1 MQEADKYIK
10 SRQRKRQWYRV
21 VTCLAAVV
29 VFCTVY
35 ALILPAITMEQEG
48 QCEIPEHTHDI
59 SCYMQ
64 VTSIPRR
71 VLTCSKEMLNIHE
84 HTDACYNEKGEPV
97 CGYADFVVHVHD
109 ASCYDENGNLW
120 CPLPQIRTHTHNER
134 CFPADT
140 AGTAA
145 EHVHT
150 EECFILTRG
159 ALICTET
166 GGGGHT
172 HGDSCYTETA
182 SLVCAIPES
191 DAHQHGEGCYAT
203 VRELTCTLPE
213 TQGHEH
219 TDSCYAWEKT
229 LTCGQAAE
237 PADGETPAEPKPIC
251 GGKEIILHKHTE
263 ECFDHGTLICGK
275 TQVLEHVHNA
285 DCFTTIEEPVD
296 TETLTCELPE
306 SEGHQHSALCYGTW
320 ILLCT
325 QEEHTHSPICY
336 ADPTADLETAEVW
349 EKTIANARL
358 TGEWRQDVL
367 AIAQTQLGYTESR
380 KNFIIDEEDGTKQKG
395 YTRYGAW
402 YGSPYSDWCAI
413 YVSFCLHYAG
423 VPEEKFPMS
432 SGCESWIETLS
443 QEPYNLYHPARF
455 VNADGSEESYVPTVG
470 DLIFFSYDQNGISD
484 HVGIVA
490 ELIPATESMPAQI
503 KTIEGNTSNR
513 VRYETYELESPVI
526 LGYGLLPEQSFFC
539 GMQGHAHG
547 PECEDSEGQII
558 CGLAEHIHTEACE
571 VPQEEPTTLQFIGPD
586 YTVEVRYGAAALPE
600 GVALLV
606 AEIPADSEEYQH
618 YYEQSVAAME
628 VAESEETV
636 IFARFF
642 DIQFQLDGQKI
653 EPAAPVSVT
662 ITYAEQVETGESV
675 NCQAIHFTEEGPELL
690 AVETANPDEYTTSF
704 THTQNGFSVVGDMVT
719 ASNTYNAADNGPN
732 ALPVDYFVCIDGAWT
747 CVGSTRTGW
756 YGNYTAAGWDDYNR
770 DYITVEQAVSILG
783 PYGFTGN
790 EDDPSRITAYQ
801 QKSGNTNIYCDTDTV
816 EVDGKK
822 ILPLSRNNDHAG
834 YNLYYLPENTAQIK
848 GASSPES
855 LNKAANGF
863 YTVKVYDA
871 QGKLL
876 TSEIIKTGGSFTYD
890 AAETGVTDWLV
901 AYGNGSTGTIS
912 GNNINLSDI
921 TSPVTVSPKA
931 GEAGSH
937 SVTFKVLVDGQWKT
951 VGSLPYYYSGSV
963 NGSQRAYIT
972 SDMAAQFFGAYG
984 YEATEEP
991 GKQFGYSYNDIYTIF
1006 YANGSTKTNFC
1017 MDVNQ
1022 GELQEAQ
1029 VVQLYT
1035 SNNSDA
1041 QVFRVWDAGDGY
1053 SFITPIGNSAL
1064 HVNVYGYTTGDPSS
1078 TQLKLSSAVNE
1089 NSQWKVDTGSDGRT
1103 TFWSAIAPTDQVIDL
1118 KNATMSD
1125 RATLQVWHSTGG
1137 ARYWYMVQQY
1147 RVSNDTVSAGNDDG
1161 TWKIGLTPESN
1172 GDIVCYYL
1180 PGMQETVTNVAES
1193 ALTSTSFW
1201 DVTVRDDERLVYSEG
1216 ELSMMVQTVA
1226 NGGQATVT
1234 VRNADGVLWSC
1245 RGVNGQPVEVE
1256 STQAEGCTTFVIK
1269 NITQPVE
1276 VVATRANPS
1285 FTVQY
1290 YANIVRYA
1298 TSGSNALMVIDTSD
1312 NVLPTNG
1319 GSMATRSLYLK
1330 GIGQKTNQNAG
1341 NATELYRVATTTEL
1355 TKMYTEQAFQ
1365 YESSPGL
1372 AYFNKLKDNES
1383 YELKEIWVL
1392 RPGKDAAS
1400 TNRDDWEIYP
1410 YKEDTAFTN
1419 EAGQAVGN
1427 TILISEGTVLRLVSD
1442 TSTGSYHNGTTFYDY
1457 NISSG
1462 QNADGRW
1469 RTGITGINIESN
1481 YGTSIN
1487 GQRTWRSGADIFAFG
1502 NANCGTGMSGYLFD
1516 GSTLNKY
1523 SSKNSGYGGATFG
1536 LVSGLNSDGTI
1547 RYNGYIVAPK
1557 LFNDGDATGKQTY
1570 TGSSLTFERVGDTY
1584 TLSAATLNNSNGQS
1598 NTLSGLQYFFNPSP
1612 TSGTTHTHIFTNN
1625 FWPMDQAAG
1634 RTDALWGKYGN
1645 PGTFKGFTETN
1656 NYNWADLAANFPVS
1670 DDGRAHNW
1678 FFGMNFAIS
1687 FNLTADYEGPL
1698 EYYFFGDDDLWV
1710 FLDGQLVCDI
1720 GGVHSSIGEFVN
1732 LRDYLPVG
1740 SSGQH
1745 TLSFFYTERGA
1756 SGSTCWMSFTLPSVS
1771 SATTAQDTGSLR
1783 IEKSVADTS
1792 GADFSGEEY
1801 KGEEYKFK
1809 VELLTGENGS
1819 ALNQTF
1825 SYSRNDDTYGSIKS
1839 GGTIVLHQNDFVTIS
1854 GIPTGTFYRVTE
1866 LTTEGYKVTVNGNE
1880 GYIVSGN
1887 IETGE
1892 IKPAAFVNTP
1902 YYELPSTGGG
1912 GTEWYTAGGLCLMA
1926 AAVLLYGRIRPRRK
1940 GGPGQPLTG
1949 VLKRIFR

>member
-10 SRQRKRQWYRV
+10 THQRKRKWHRV

-59 SCYMQ
+59 SCYVQ
-64 VTSIPRR
+64 VISIPQS
-71 VLTCSKEMLNIHE
+71 VLTCSKETLNIHE
-84 HTDACYNEKGEPV
+84 HTDECYDENGEPV

-109 ASCYDENGNLW
+109 ASCYDENGALW
-120 CPLPQIRTHTHNER
+120 CPLPQIRTHTHDER
-134 CFPADT
+134 CFPAET
-140 AGTAA
+140 GTAA

-150 EECFILTRG
+150 EDCFTLTRG

-166 GGGGHT
+166 AGGGHT
-172 HGDSCYTETA
+172 HGESCYTETT
-182 SLVCAIPES
+182 SLVCTIPES
-191 DAHQHGEGCYAT
+191 DAHQHGEGCYETA
-203 VRELTCTLPE
+203 RELTCTLPE

-219 TDSCYAWEKT
+219 ADSCYAWDKT

-237 PADGETPAEPKPIC
+237 PADGETPAAPEPIC
-251 GGKEIILHKHTE
+251 GKKEIILHKHTE
-263 ECFDHGTLICGK
+263 ECFDHNTLICGK
-275 TQVLEHVHNA
+275 TQVLEHAHNA
-285 DCFTTIEEPVD
+285 DCFTTIEKPVD

-306 SEGHQHSALCYGTW
+306 SEEHQHSALCYGTW
-320 ILLCT
+320 VLTCT

-336 ADPTADLETAEVW
+336 TDPTADLETAEVW
-349 EKTIANARL
+349 EKTIANAKL

-367 AIAQTQLGYTESR
+367 AIAETQLGYTEST
-380 KNFIIDEEDGTKQKG
+380 KNFIIDEEDGTTQKG

-402 YGSPYSDWCAI
+402 YGSPYSDWCAM
-413 YVSFCLHYAG
+413 YVSFCLRYAG
-423 VPEEKFPMS
+423 VPEEKYPIS
-432 SGCESWIETLS
+432 AGCVSWIETLS
-443 QEPYNLYHPARF
+443 QEPYNLYRPARF
-455 VNADGSEESYVPTVG
+455 VNADGGEETYVPTVG

-490 ELIPATESMPAQI
+490 ELIPATESTPAQI

-526 LGYGLLPEQSFFC
+526 LGYGLLPEQNFFC

-547 PECEDSEGQII
+547 PECEDSEGQLI

-571 VPQEEPTTLQFIGPD
+571 IPQEEPVTLQFTGPD

-600 GVALLV
+600 GVELLV
-606 AEIPADSEEYQH
+606 EEIPADSEEYQH
-618 YYEQSVAAME
+618 YYAQSVAAMG
-628 VAESEETV
+628 VAESEEMV

-662 ITYAEQVETGESV
+662 ITYAEQVETGEDV

-690 AVETANPDEYTTSF
+690 TVETANPDEDTTSF

-719 ASNTYNAADNGPN
+719 ASNTYNAADNGPD

-747 CVGSTRTGW
+747 CVGSTKTGW
-756 YGNYTAAGWDDYNR
+756 YNNWDGTEGWTNYNR

-790 EDDPSRITAYQ
+790 EENPSLITAYQ
-801 QKSGNTNIYCDTDTV
+801 QKSGNTNIYCDTNTV
-816 EVDGKK
+816 TVPEGAENETK

-834 YNLYYLPENTAQIK
+834 YNLYYLPGNAAQI
-848 GASSPES
+848 GGVASPEN
-855 LNKAANGF
+855 LNKTANGF

-876 TSEIIKTGGSFTYD
+876 TSEIIKTGGSFRWSVTGSD
-890 AAETGVTDWLV
+890 ASTWLA
-901 AYGNGSTGTIS
+901 AYGDGHTKAISVTGDS
-912 GNNINLSDI
+912 LALENI
-921 TSPVTVSPKA
+921 TSTVTLSPA
-931 GEAGSH
+931 RGDVNSH

-972 SDMAAQFFGAYG
+972 SDMAAQFFSAYG
-984 YEATEEP
+984 YEATTAP
-991 GKQFGYSYNDIYTIF
+991 GYQFGYSYNDIYKIY
-1006 YANGSTKTNFC
+1006 YAGNTGYC
-1017 MDVNQ
+1017 MDISNNKI
-1022 GELQEAQ
+1022 ANNTA
-1029 VVQLYT
+1029 VQLWT
-1035 SNNSDA
+1035 SNTSTA
-1041 QVFRVWDAGDGY
+1041 QMFRIWDSGEGY
-1053 SFITPIGNSAL
+1053 CYITPVENSAY
-1064 HVNVYGYTTGDPSS
+1064 HVNVLGGGTNDGTNLGIHTATDAASHWKVVSNSDGTTSFFNKNAPDSAAINLPNGTVTTGN
-1078 TQLKLSSAVNE
+1078 QLQILAN
-1089 NSQWKVDTGSDGRT
+1089 
-1103 TFWSAIAPTDQVIDL
+1103 
-1118 KNATMSD
+1118 
-1125 RATLQVWHSTGG
+1125 GG
-1137 ARYWYMVQQY
+1137 YRYWKLQQLF
-1147 RVSNDTVSAGNDDG
+1147 RISNDAASEQNADG
-1161 TWKIGLTPESN
+1161 TWNIGLTAESN

-1180 PGMQETVTNVAES
+1180 PGMQGTVTNVAES

-1201 DVTVRDDERLVYSEG
+1201 DVTVRDDTHSVYSEG

-1234 VRNADGVLWSC
+1234 VLNADGVLWSC

-1256 STQAEGCTTFVIK
+1256 STQAEGYTTFVIK
-1269 NITQPVE
+1269 KITQPVE

-1298 TSGSNALMVIDTSD
+1298 DSGSNDLKVIDTSGK
-1312 NVLPTNG
+1312 VLPTNG
-1319 GSMATRSLYLK
+1319 GSMATRSLYLE

-1341 NATELYRVATTTEL
+1341 TATELYRVATTTEL
-1355 TKMYTEQAFQ
+1355 TKMYTDGEFQ
-1365 YESSPGL
+1365 YQSSPGL

-1392 RPGKDAAS
+1392 KPGKDAAS
-1400 TNRDDWEIYP
+1400 TSQDDWEIYP
-1410 YKEDTAFTN
+1410 YTEDTAFTN

-1427 TILISEGTVLRLVSD
+1427 TILISEGTVIRLVSD
-1442 TSTGSYHNGTTFYDY
+1442 TSTGDYHNGTTFYDY

-1462 QNADGRW
+1462 QNEDGRW
-1469 RTGITGINIESN
+1469 RTGITGINSESN
-1481 YGTSIN
+1481 YGTSGN
-1487 GQRTWRSGADIFAFG
+1487 GERSWNSNSDIFAFG
-1502 NANCGTGMSGYLFD
+1502 NANCGTGMSGYWFD
-1516 GSTLNKY
+1516 GGPLNKWNGTN
-1523 SSKNSGYGGATFG
+1523 KNYTGRNTDYGGATFN
-1536 LVSGLNSDGTI
+1536 LASSLNSDGTI
-1547 RYNGYIVAPK
+1547 CYNEWIVAPK

-1570 TGSSLTFERVGDTY
+1570 TGSSLTFDRVGDTY

-1625 FWPMDQAAG
+1625 FWPMDPAAG
-1634 RTDALWGKYGN
+1634 RTDALWGTYGN

-1656 NYNWADLAANFPVS
+1656 DHNWADLAANFPVS
-1670 DDGRAHNW
+1670 DDGNAHNW

-1710 FLDGQLVCDI
+1710 FLDGKLVCDI
-1720 GGVHSSIGEFVN
+1720 GGVHSSIGEYVN

-1771 SATTAQDTGSLR
+1771 SATTGRETGSLQ
-1783 IEKSVADTS
+1783 IAKSVSGTS

-1801 KGEEYKFK
+1801 QFK

-1819 ALNQTF
+1819 PLNQTF
-1825 SYSRNDDTYGSIKS
+1825 SYSRSDGTYGTIKS
-1839 GGTIVLHQNDFVTIS
+1839 GGTITMHQNDVVTIS
-1854 GIPTGTFYRVTE
+1854 GIPAGTYYRVTE
-1866 LTTEGYKVTVNGNE
+1866 LSTQGYHVTVNGNE
-1880 GYIVSGN
+1880 GYIVSGT
-1887 IETGE
+1887 IETGA
-1892 IKPAAFVNTP
+1892 IKPASFVNTP
-1902 YYELPSTGGG
+1902 YYELPSTGGA
-1912 GTEWYTAGGLCLMA
+1912 GTEPYITGGLLLTA
-1926 AAVLLYGRIRPRRK
+1926 AASVLLLYNHKKRRK
-1940 GGPGQPLTG
+1940 EDPASS
-1949 VLKRIFR
+1949 

>member
-1 MQEADKYIK
+1 MIPAMKHSFMQEADKYIK

-306 SEGHQHSALCYGTW
+306 SEEHQHSALCYGTW

-719 ASNTYNAADNGPN
+719 APKTINPTEVGPV
-732 ALPVDYFVCIDGAWT
+732 ALPVDYYVYIDGAWT

-756 YGNYTAAGWDDYNR
+756 YGDYLKPGEWTDYNR
-770 DYITVEQAVSILG
+770 DYITVAQVESILG
-783 PYGFTGN
+783 EYGFN
-790 EDDPSRITAYQ
+790 ASDENPARRIAYQ
-801 QKSGNTNIYCDTDTV
+801 MKNKNDNVLIYSDTNTV
-816 EVDGKK
+816 EIGGQRF
-822 ILPLSRNNDHAG
+822 IPLSRDAAHKGFNV
-834 YNLYYLPENTAQIK
+834 YYLPRNTGVLKDKTITDLPTAENA
-848 GASSPES
+848 
-855 LNKAANGF
+855 F
-863 YTVKVYDA
+863 YTVSVYDPNHIAYAAGEALPETQLVMAGNSVAVTVKAMPENSGAVWQCVNTSWSKVADGTANDDSTVTFNLTSITQQLRITPMATNLGDAIQRKVYYLVFLDGAWTEVGTTTPYYKNENLLKDA
-871 QGKLL
+871 NDSNYRHFVTSSQAESVLAPFGFRSETYSSTVNGTSVLAHQLGKYDFSKSFYTDGGGEKLSDDSWAIGLGYITNVGIDYSFYYLPTNPEKFQGKLPSAYNS
-876 TSEIIKTGGSFTYD
+876 TNAD
-890 AAETGVTDWLV
+890 MTDMN
-901 AYGNGSTGTIS
+901 GN
-912 GNNINLSDI
+912 
-921 TSPVTVSPKA
+921 
-931 GEAGSH
+931 
-937 SVTFKVLVDGQWKT
+937 
-951 VGSLPYYYSGSV
+951 
-963 NGSQRAYIT
+963 R
-972 SDMAAQFFGAYG
+972 
-984 YEATEEP
+984 
-991 GKQFGYSYNDIYTIF
+991 
-1006 YANGSTKTNFC
+1006 
-1017 MDVNQ
+1017 
-1022 GELQEAQ
+1022 
-1029 VVQLYT
+1029 
-1035 SNNSDA
+1035 
-1041 QVFRVWDAGDGY
+1041 
-1053 SFITPIGNSAL
+1053 
-1064 HVNVYGYTTGDPSS
+1064 
-1078 TQLKLSSAVNE
+1078 
-1089 NSQWKVDTGSDGRT
+1089 
-1103 TFWSAIAPTDQVIDL
+1103 FWS
-1118 KNATMSD
+1118 
-1125 RATLQVWHSTGG
+1125 
-1137 ARYWYMVQQY
+1137 
-1147 RVSNDTVSAGNDDG
+1147 
-1161 TWKIGLTPESN
+1161 
-1172 GDIVCYYL
+1172 
-1180 PGMQETVTNVAES
+1180 
-1193 ALTSTSFW
+1193 
-1201 DVTVRDDERLVYSEG
+1201 VTVRDDGKYVYDNAELEAMKQYAADNG
-1216 ELSMMVQTVA
+1216 E
-1226 NGGQATVT
+1226 ATVT

-1245 RGVNGQPVEVE
+1245 VGKNREQLTVE
-1256 STQAEGCTTFVIK
+1256 STQNGGYTTFVIRG
-1269 NITQPVE
+1269 ITQPVE
-1276 VVATRANPS
+1276 VVATRTNPS

-1290 YANIVRYA
+1290 YGNIVRYA
-1298 TSGSNALMVIDTSD
+1298 TSGSDALKVIDTSGK
-1312 NVLPTNG
+1312 VLPTNG
-1319 GSMATRSLYLK
+1319 GSMATRSLYLE
-1330 GIGQKTNQNAG
+1330 GTGRNTDQNAG
-1341 NATELYRVATTTEL
+1341 TATELYRVATTTEL
-1355 TKMYTEQAFQ
+1355 TKLYTEQVFQ

-1383 YELKEIWVL
+1383 YTLKEIWVL
-1392 RPGKDAAS
+1392 KPGKDAAS
-1400 TNRDDWEIYP
+1400 TNRDDWEIHTYA
-1410 YKEDTAFTN
+1410 EDTAFTN

-1427 TILISEGTVLRLVSD
+1427 TILISDGAVIRLVSN
-1442 TSTGSYHNGTTFYDY
+1442 TSNGNYHNGTTFYDY

-1462 QNADGRW
+1462 QNEDGRW

-1487 GQRTWRSGADIFAFG
+1487 GKRTWRSGADIFAFG
-1502 NANCGTGMSGYLFD
+1502 NQNCGTGMSGYLFED
-1516 GSTLNKY
+1516 GALNKANA
-1523 SSKNSGYGGATFG
+1523 KNPNYMKATFE
-1536 LVSGLNSDGTI
+1536 LVSGLNEDGTI
-1547 RYNGYIVAPK
+1547 RYNEWIVAPK

-1570 TGSSLTFERVGDTY
+1570 TGSSLTFDRVGDTY
-1584 TLSAATLNNSNGQS
+1584 TLSAATLKNYNGGS
-1598 NTLSGLQYFFNPSP
+1598 YSINELQYFFHPSP
-1612 TSGTTHTHIFTNN
+1612 AEGRIWDGVHSGYSWQSNIFTNN

-1634 RTDALWGKYGN
+1634 RTDALWGKYGS
-1645 PGTFKGFTETN
+1645 PGSFQGFAESN
-1656 NYNWADLAANFPVS
+1656 NYNWGALAANFPAS
-1670 DDGRAHNW
+1670 DDGNAHNW
-1678 FFGMNFAIS
+1678 FFGMNFALN

-1771 SATTAQDTGSLR
+1771 SATTAQDTGSLQ
-1783 IEKSVADTS
+1783 IKKSVADTS

-1825 SYSRNDDTYGSIKS
+1825 SYSRSDGTYGTIKS
-1839 GGTIVLHQNDFVTIS
+1839 GGTIVLHQNDIVTIS
-1854 GIPTGTFYRVTE
+1854 GIPAGTYYRVTE
-1866 LTTEGYKVTVNGNE
+1866 LSTQGYHVTVNGNE
-1880 GYIVSGN
+1880 GYIVSGTM
-1887 IETGE
+1887 ETGA
-1892 IKPAAFVNTP
+1892 IKPASFVNTP
-1902 YYELPSTGGG
+1902 YYELPSTGGA
-1912 GTEWYTAGGLCLMA
+1912 GTGPYITGGLLLTA
-1926 AAVLLYGRIRPRRK
+1926 AASVLLLYNHKKRRK
-1940 GGPGQPLTG
+1940 EDTA
-1949 VLKRIFR
+1949 FS

>member
-1 MQEADKYIK
+1 MIPAMKHSFMQEADKYIK

-71 VLTCSKEMLNIHE
+71 VLTCSKEMLNFHE

-140 AGTAA
+140 AGTAT

-275 TQVLEHVHNA
+275 TQVLEHIHNA

-719 ASNTYNAADNGPN
+719 APKTINPTEVGPV
-732 ALPVDYFVCIDGAWT
+732 ALPVDYYVYIDGAWT

-756 YGNYTAAGWDDYNR
+756 YGDYSKPGEWTDYNR
-770 DYITVEQAVSILG
+770 DYITVAQVESILG
-783 PYGFTGN
+783 EYGFN
-790 EDDPSRITAYQ
+790 ASDENPASRIAYQ
-801 QKSGNTNIYCDTDTV
+801 MKNKNDNVLIYSDTNTV
-816 EVDGKK
+816 EIGGQRV
-822 ILPLSRNNDHAG
+822 IPLSRDAAHKGFNV
-834 YNLYYLPENTAQIK
+834 YYLPRNTEVLKDKTITDLPTAENA
-848 GASSPES
+848 
-855 LNKAANGF
+855 F
-863 YTVKVYDA
+863 YTVSVYDPNH
-871 QGKLL
+871 
-876 TSEIIKTGGSFTYD
+876 I
-890 AAETGVTDWLV
+890 
-901 AYGNGSTGTIS
+901 AYA
-912 GNNINLSDI
+912 
-921 TSPVTVSPKA
+921 A
-931 GEAGSH
+931 GEALPETQLVMAGNSVAVTVKAMPEN
-937 SVTFKVLVDGQWKT
+937 SGAVWQCVNTSWSKVADGTANDDSTVTFNLTSITQQLRITPMATNLGDAIQKKVYYLVFLDGAWT
-951 VGSLPYYYSGSV
+951 EVGTTTPYYK
-963 NGSQRAYIT
+963 NENLLK
-972 SDMAAQFFGAYG
+972 D
-984 YEATEEP
+984 
-991 GKQFGYSYNDIYTIF
+991 
-1006 YANGSTKTNFC
+1006 ANGSNYRHFVTSSQAESVLAPFGFRSETYSSTVNGTSVLAHQLGEYDFNKSFYTDGGGEKLSDGSWAIGLGYITNVEIDYSFYYLPT
-1017 MDVNQ
+1017 NPEKFQ
-1022 GELQEAQ
+1022 GELPSA
-1029 VVQLYT
+1029 Y
-1035 SNNSDA
+1035 NSTNADMN
-1041 QVFRVWDAGDGY
+1041 
-1053 SFITPIGNSAL
+1053 GN
-1064 HVNVYGYTTGDPSS
+1064 
-1078 TQLKLSSAVNE
+1078 
-1089 NSQWKVDTGSDGRT
+1089 R
-1103 TFWSAIAPTDQVIDL
+1103 FWS
-1118 KNATMSD
+1118 
-1125 RATLQVWHSTGG
+1125 
-1137 ARYWYMVQQY
+1137 
-1147 RVSNDTVSAGNDDG
+1147 
-1161 TWKIGLTPESN
+1161 
-1172 GDIVCYYL
+1172 
-1180 PGMQETVTNVAES
+1180 
-1193 ALTSTSFW
+1193 
-1201 DVTVRDDERLVYSEG
+1201 VTVRDDGKYVYGNEELEAMKQYAADNG
-1216 ELSMMVQTVA
+1216 E
-1226 NGGQATVT
+1226 ATVT
-1234 VRNADGVLWSC
+1234 VQNADGVLWSC
-1245 RGVNGQPVEVE
+1245 VGKNREQLTVE
-1256 STQAEGCTTFVIK
+1256 STQNGGYTTFVIRG
-1269 NITQPVE
+1269 ITQPVE
-1276 VVATRANPS
+1276 VVATRTNPS

-1290 YANIVRYA
+1290 YGNIVRYA
-1298 TSGSNALMVIDTSD
+1298 TSGSDALKVIDTSGK
-1312 NVLPTNG
+1312 VLPTNG
-1319 GSMATRSLYLK
+1319 GSMATRSLYLEGTGK
-1330 GIGQKTNQNAG
+1330 NTGQNAG
-1341 NATELYRVATTTEL
+1341 DAAQLYCVATTTEL
-1355 TKMYTEQAFQ
+1355 TKLYSDETYHF
-1365 YESSPGL
+1365 YESPGL
-1372 AYFNKLKDNES
+1372 MYFNKLKDNES
-1383 YELKEIWVL
+1383 YTLSEIWVL
-1392 RPGKDAAS
+1392 KPGKDAAS
-1400 TNRDDWEIYP
+1400 MDRNDWDTHVCTD
-1410 YKEDTAFTN
+1410 DTAFTN

-1427 TILISEGTVLRLVSD
+1427 TILISDGAVIRLVSD
-1442 TSTGSYHNGTTFYDY
+1442 VSEGDYHNGTTFYDY
-1457 NISSG
+1457 NISDG
-1462 QNADGRW
+1462 QNSDGRW
-1469 RTGITGINIESN
+1469 RTGITGINSESN
-1481 YGTSIN
+1481 YGTSSN
-1487 GQRTWRSGADIFAFG
+1487 GQCNWRSGSDILAFG

-1516 GSTLNKY
+1516 GGPLNKY
-1523 SSKNSGYGGATFG
+1523 NGTTSNYTGKNANYGGATFG
-1536 LVSGLNSDGTI
+1536 LAKGLNSDGTI
-1547 RYNGYIVAPK
+1547 RYNEWIVAPR

-1570 TGSSLTFERVGDTY
+1570 ANSSLTFDRVGDTY
-1584 TLSAATLNNSNGQS
+1584 TLSAATLKNSNGQS

-1612 TSGTTHTHIFTNN
+1612 YAGKTYTHIFTNN
-1625 FWPMDQAAG
+1625 FWPMDRAAG
-1634 RTDALWGKYGN
+1634 RTDALWGKHGA
-1645 PGTFKGFTETN
+1645 PGSFQGFTETN
-1656 NYNWADLAANFPVS
+1656 GYNWSSLAANFPES
-1670 DDGRAHNW
+1670 DDGNNHNW
-1678 FFGMNFAIS
+1678 FFGMNFAIN

-1710 FLDGQLVCDI
+1710 FLDGKLVCDI

-1771 SATTAQDTGSLR
+1771 SATTAQDTGSLQ
-1783 IEKSVADTS
+1783 IAKSVADTS
-1792 GADFSGEEY
+1792 GANFSGEEY
-1801 KGEEYKFK
+1801 QFK
-1809 VELLTGENGS
+1809 VELLTSENGS
-1819 ALNQTF
+1819 PLNQTF
-1825 SYSRNDDTYGSIKS
+1825 SYSRNDGTYGTIKS
-1839 GGTIVLHQNDFVTIS
+1839 GGTIALKAGDTVTIS

-1880 GYIVSGN
+1880 GYIVSGK
-1887 IETGE
+1887 IETGA

>member
-1 MQEADKYIK
+1 MIPAMKHSFMQEADKYIK

-306 SEGHQHSALCYGTW
+306 SEEHRHSALCYGTW

-642 DIQFQLDGQKI
+642 DIQFQLDGQEI

-662 ITYAEQVETGESV
+662 ITYAEQVETGEDV

-690 AVETANPDEYTTSF
+690 TVETANPDEDTTSF

-719 ASNTYNAADNGPN
+719 ASKTYNPTDVGPN
-732 ALPVDYFVCIDGAWT
+732 VLPVDYYVCIDGVWT
-747 CVGSTRTGW
+747 CVGSTKTGW
-756 YGNYTAAGWDDYNR
+756 YGDYSKPGEWTDYNR
-770 DYITVEQAVSILG
+770 DYITVAQVESILG
-783 PYGFTGN
+783 EYGFN
-790 EDDPSRITAYQ
+790 ASDENPAHRIAYQ
-801 QKSGNTNIYCDTDTV
+801 MKNKNDNVLIYSDTNTV
-816 EVDGKK
+816 EIGGQRV
-822 ILPLSRNNDHAG
+822 IPLSRDAAHKGFNV
-834 YNLYYLPENTAQIK
+834 YYLPRNTGVLKDKTITDLPTAENA
-848 GASSPES
+848 
-855 LNKAANGF
+855 F
-863 YTVKVYDA
+863 YTVSVYDPNH
-871 QGKLL
+871 
-876 TSEIIKTGGSFTYD
+876 I
-890 AAETGVTDWLV
+890 
-901 AYGNGSTGTIS
+901 AYA
-912 GNNINLSDI
+912 
-921 TSPVTVSPKA
+921 A
-931 GEAGSH
+931 GEALPETQLVMAGNSVAVTVNAMPEN
-937 SVTFKVLVDGQWKT
+937 SGAVWQCVNTSWSKVADGTANNDSTVTFNLTSITQQLRITPMATNLGDAIQRKVYYLVFLDGAWT
-951 VGSLPYYYSGSV
+951 EVGTTTPYYKNENLLKDANSSNYRHFVTSSQAESVLAPFGFRSKTYSSTV
-963 NGSQRAYIT
+963 NGTSVLAHQLGEYDFNKSFYTDGGGEKLSDDSWAIGLGYIT
-972 SDMAAQFFGAYG
+972 
-984 YEATEEP
+984 
-991 GKQFGYSYNDIYTIF
+991 N
-1006 YANGSTKTNFC
+1006 
-1017 MDVNQ
+1017 VNI
-1022 GELQEAQ
+1022 
-1029 VVQLYT
+1029 
-1035 SNNSDA
+1035 D
-1041 QVFRVWDAGDGY
+1041 Y
-1053 SFITPIGNSAL
+1053 SF
-1064 HVNVYGYTTGDPSS
+1064 
-1078 TQLKLSSAVNE
+1078 
-1089 NSQWKVDTGSDGRT
+1089 
-1103 TFWSAIAPTDQVIDL
+1103 
-1118 KNATMSD
+1118 
-1125 RATLQVWHSTGG
+1125 
-1137 ARYWYMVQQY
+1137 
-1147 RVSNDTVSAGNDDG
+1147 
-1161 TWKIGLTPESN
+1161 
-1172 GDIVCYYL
+1172 YYL
-1180 PGMQETVTNVAES
+1180 PTNPEKFQGNLPS
-1193 ALTSTSFW
+1193 AYNSTNADMNGNRFW
-1201 DVTVRDDERLVYSEG
+1201 SVTVRDDGKYVYGNAELEAMKQYAADNG
-1216 ELSMMVQTVA
+1216 E
-1226 NGGQATVT
+1226 ATVT
-1234 VRNADGVLWSC
+1234 VQNANGVLWSC

-1256 STQAEGCTTFVIK
+1256 STQAEGYTTFVIK
-1269 NITQPVE
+1269 NIIQPVE
-1276 VVATRANPS
+1276 VVATRTNPS

-1290 YANIVRYA
+1290 YANIDRYVLSDSGNLEVIN
-1298 TSGSNALMVIDTSD
+1298 TSGKK
-1312 NVLPTNG
+1312 LPTNSG
-1319 GSMATRSLYLK
+1319 NQSLLRLTLE
-1330 GIGQKTNQNAG
+1330 GIGKSTDQNQG
-1341 NATELYRVATTTEL
+1341 NATSLYRVKSEKRL
-1355 TKMYTEQAFQ
+1355 TQMYTDGTYNFE
-1365 YESSPGL
+1365 EHPGL
-1372 AYFNKLKDNES
+1372 EYFDKLWEQSNYKLDAVLV
-1383 YELKEIWVL
+1383 LKE
-1392 RPGKDAAS
+1392 GKSADS
-1400 TNRDDWEIYP
+1400 TNDDDWWW
-1410 YKEDTAFTN
+1410 YKINQSTWANITFTN
-1419 EAGQAVGN
+1419 IASEENAPRQEGVQQPADGN
-1427 TILISEGTVLRLVSD
+1427 YCILLQEGTVLRLRYETNSQ
-1442 TSTGSYHNGTTFYDY
+1442 SYTNRANFHDYD
-1457 NISSG
+1457 ITSG
-1462 QNADGRW
+1462 QNDNGTW
-1469 RTGITGINIESN
+1469 RSGITGINKSDN
-1481 YGTSIN
+1481 YVTSGDGKNKFNGTHN
-1487 GQRTWRSGADIFAFG
+1487 AGAAENVFAFG
-1502 NANCGTGMSGYLFD
+1502 NANCETGLGLAQWGGNNINAYNGTDVLISSGLTVHLGNNVYK
-1516 GSTLNKY
+1516 GC
-1523 SSKNSGYGGATFG
+1523 TFG
-1536 LVSGLNSDGTI
+1536 LVKGLDSNGNLIWANEITAPHLYNDGTANGKHS
-1547 RYNGYIVAPK
+1547 YNNGS
-1557 LFNDGDATGKQTY
+1557 LQFTQTGDM
-1570 TGSSLTFERVGDTY
+1570 Y
-1584 TLSAATLNNSNGQS
+1584 TLTAANSTVGTRND
-1598 NTLSGLQYFFNPSP
+1598 LEYFFNPSP
-1612 TSGTTHTHIFTNN
+1612 SASTTHTHIFTNN
-1625 FWPMDQAAG
+1625 YWPMDSATNK
-1634 RTDALWGKYGN
+1634 TDPLMGAIN
-1645 PGTFKGFTETN
+1645 SSGTCDVKVNGFWDEQNTVGLSH
-1656 NYNWADLAANFPVS
+1656 DGVRVPIS

-1678 FFGMNFAIS
+1678 FFGMNFSLS
-1687 FNLTADYEGPL
+1687 FTLTEDYLGPL
-1698 EYYFFGDDDLWV
+1698 EYIFFGDDDMWV
-1710 FLDGQLVCDI
+1710 FLDNKLICDI
-1720 GGVHSSIGEFVN
+1720 GGVHSSVGEYVN
-1732 LRDYLPVG
+1732 LRDYLPNG

-1771 SATTAQDTGSLR
+1771 SATTGRDTGSLQ
-1783 IEKSVADTS
+1783 IAKSIADTS

-1801 KGEEYKFK
+1801 QFK
-1809 VELLTGENGS
+1809 VELLTSENGS
-1819 ALNQTF
+1819 PLNQTF
-1825 SYSRNDDTYGSIKS
+1825 SYSSNKGTFGTIKS
-1839 GGTIVLHQNDFVTIS
+1839 GGTIKLKADESITIS
-1854 GIPTGTFYRVTE
+1854 GIPAGTYYRVTE
-1866 LTTEGYKVTVNGNE
+1866 LSTKGYHVTVNNE
-1880 GYIVSGN
+1880 AGYIVSGT
-1887 IETGE
+1887 IATGE
-1892 IKPAAFVNTP
+1892 TKPAAFVNTP
-1902 YYELPSTGGG
+1902 YYELPSTGGA
-1912 GTEWYTAGGLCLMA
+1912 GTGPYITGGLLLTA
-1926 AAVLLYGRIRPRRK
+1926 AASVLLLYNHIKRRK
-1940 GGPGQPLTG
+1940 EDTA
-1949 VLKRIFR
+1949 FS

>member
-1 MQEADKYIK
+1 MIPAMKHSFMQEADKYIK

-642 DIQFQLDGQKI
+642 DIQFRLDGQKI

-719 ASNTYNAADNGPN
+719 APKTINPTEVGPV
-732 ALPVDYFVCIDGAWT
+732 ALPVDYYVYIDGAWT

-756 YGNYTAAGWDDYNR
+756 YGDYSKPGEWTDYNR
-770 DYITVEQAVSILG
+770 DYITVAQVESILG
-783 PYGFTGN
+783 EYGFN
-790 EDDPSRITAYQ
+790 ASDENPARRIAYQ
-801 QKSGNTNIYCDTDTV
+801 MKNKNDNVRIYSDTNTV
-816 EVDGKK
+816 EIGGQRV
-822 ILPLSRNNDHAG
+822 IPLSRDAAHKGFNV
-834 YNLYYLPENTAQIK
+834 YYLPRNTEVLKDKTITDLPTAENA
-848 GASSPES
+848 
-855 LNKAANGF
+855 F
-863 YTVKVYDA
+863 YTVSVYDPNHIAYAAGEALPETQLVMAGNSVAVTVKAMPENSGAVWQCVNTSWSKVADGTANDDSTVTFNLTSITQQLRITPMATNLGDAIQRKVYYLVFLDGAWTEVGTTTPYYKNENLLKDA
-871 QGKLL
+871 NGSNYRHFVTSSQAESVLAPFGFRSETYSSTVNGTSVLAHQLGEYDFNKSFYTDGGGEKLSDGSWAIGLGYITNVDIDYSFYYLPTNPEKFQGKLP
-876 TSEIIKTGGSFTYD
+876 S
-890 AAETGVTDWLV
+890 
-901 AYGNGSTGTIS
+901 AYNSTNADMNGN
-912 GNNINLSDI
+912 
-921 TSPVTVSPKA
+921 
-931 GEAGSH
+931 
-937 SVTFKVLVDGQWKT
+937 
-951 VGSLPYYYSGSV
+951 
-963 NGSQRAYIT
+963 R
-972 SDMAAQFFGAYG
+972 
-984 YEATEEP
+984 
-991 GKQFGYSYNDIYTIF
+991 
-1006 YANGSTKTNFC
+1006 
-1017 MDVNQ
+1017 
-1022 GELQEAQ
+1022 
-1029 VVQLYT
+1029 
-1035 SNNSDA
+1035 
-1041 QVFRVWDAGDGY
+1041 
-1053 SFITPIGNSAL
+1053 
-1064 HVNVYGYTTGDPSS
+1064 
-1078 TQLKLSSAVNE
+1078 
-1089 NSQWKVDTGSDGRT
+1089 
-1103 TFWSAIAPTDQVIDL
+1103 FWS
-1118 KNATMSD
+1118 
-1125 RATLQVWHSTGG
+1125 
-1137 ARYWYMVQQY
+1137 
-1147 RVSNDTVSAGNDDG
+1147 
-1161 TWKIGLTPESN
+1161 
-1172 GDIVCYYL
+1172 
-1180 PGMQETVTNVAES
+1180 
-1193 ALTSTSFW
+1193 
-1201 DVTVRDDERLVYSEG
+1201 VTVRDDGKYVYGNAELEAMKQYAADNG
-1216 ELSMMVQTVA
+1216 E
-1226 NGGQATVT
+1226 ATVT
-1234 VRNADGVLWSC
+1234 VQNADGVLWSC
-1245 RGVNGQPVEVE
+1245 VGKNREQLTVE
-1256 STQAEGCTTFVIK
+1256 STQNGGYTTFVIRG
-1269 NITQPVE
+1269 ITQPVE
-1276 VVATRANPS
+1276 VVATRTNPS

-1290 YANIVRYA
+1290 YGNIVRYA
-1298 TSGSNALMVIDTSD
+1298 TSGSDALKVIDTSGKA
-1312 NVLPTNG
+1312 LPTNG
-1319 GSMATRSLYLK
+1319 GSMVTRSLRLE
-1330 GIGQKTNQNAG
+1330 GTGQKTNQNAG
-1341 NATELYRVATTTEL
+1341 DATELYRVATTTEL
-1355 TKMYTEQAFQ
+1355 TKLYTEQVFQ

-1383 YELKEIWVL
+1383 YTLKEIWVL
-1392 RPGKDAAS
+1392 KPGKDAVSA
-1400 TNRDDWEIYP
+1400 NRDDWEIHTYA
-1410 YKEDTAFTN
+1410 EDTAFTN

-1427 TILISEGTVLRLVSD
+1427 TILICDGAVIRLVSN
-1442 TSTGSYHNGTTFYDY
+1442 TSNGNYHNGTTFYDY

-1481 YGTSIN
+1481 YGTSRN
-1487 GQRTWRSGADIFAFG
+1487 GQRNWRSGADIFAFG

-1536 LVSGLNSDGTI
+1536 LASGLNSDGTI
-1547 RYNGYIVAPK
+1547 CYSDWIVAPK
-1557 LFNDGDATGKQTY
+1557 IFNDGDANGKQTY
-1570 TGSSLTFERVGDTY
+1570 ANSSLTFERVGDTY
-1584 TLSAATLNNSNGQS
+1584 TLSAATLKNSNGQS

-1634 RTDALWGKYGN
+1634 RTDALWGQHGN
-1645 PGTFKGFTETN
+1645 PGRFQGFVENN
-1656 NYNWADLAANFPVS
+1656 NYGWSDLAANFPGS

-1771 SATTAQDTGSLR
+1771 SATTAQDTGSLQ
-1783 IEKSVADTS
+1783 IKKSVADTS

-1825 SYSRNDDTYGSIKS
+1825 SYSRSDGTYGTIKS
-1839 GGTIVLHQNDFVTIS
+1839 GGTIALKAGDTVTIS

-1880 GYIVSGN
+1880 GYIVSGK
-1887 IETGE
+1887 IETGA

>member
-719 ASNTYNAADNGPN
+719 APKTINPTEVGPV
-732 ALPVDYFVCIDGAWT
+732 ALPVDYYVYIDGAWT

-756 YGNYTAAGWDDYNR
+756 YGDYSKPGELTDYNR
-770 DYITVEQAVSILG
+770 DYITVAQVESILG
-783 PYGFTGN
+783 EYGFN
-790 EDDPSRITAYQ
+790 ASDENPASRIAYQ
-801 QKSGNTNIYCDTDTV
+801 MKNKNDNVLIYSDTNTV
-816 EVDGKK
+816 EIGGQRV
-822 ILPLSRNNDHAG
+822 IPLSRDAAHKGFNV
-834 YNLYYLPENTAQIK
+834 YYLPRNTEVLKDKTITDLPTAENA
-848 GASSPES
+848 
-855 LNKAANGF
+855 F
-863 YTVKVYDA
+863 YTVSVYDPNH
-871 QGKLL
+871 
-876 TSEIIKTGGSFTYD
+876 I
-890 AAETGVTDWLV
+890 
-901 AYGNGSTGTIS
+901 AYA
-912 GNNINLSDI
+912 
-921 TSPVTVSPKA
+921 A
-931 GEAGSH
+931 GEALPETQLVMAGNSVAVTVKAMPEN
-937 SVTFKVLVDGQWKT
+937 SGAVWQCVNTSWSKVADGTANDDSTVTFNLTSITQQLRITPMATNLGDAIQKKVYYLVFLDGAWT
-951 VGSLPYYYSGSV
+951 EVGTTTPYYK
-963 NGSQRAYIT
+963 NENLLK
-972 SDMAAQFFGAYG
+972 D
-984 YEATEEP
+984 
-991 GKQFGYSYNDIYTIF
+991 
-1006 YANGSTKTNFC
+1006 ANGSNYRHFVTSSQAESVLAPFGFRSETYSSTVNGTSVLAHQLGEYDFNKSFYTDGGGEKLSDGRWAIGLGYITNVEIDYSFYYLPT
-1017 MDVNQ
+1017 NPEKFQ
-1022 GELQEAQ
+1022 GELPSA
-1029 VVQLYT
+1029 Y
-1035 SNNSDA
+1035 NSTNADMN
-1041 QVFRVWDAGDGY
+1041 
-1053 SFITPIGNSAL
+1053 GN
-1064 HVNVYGYTTGDPSS
+1064 
-1078 TQLKLSSAVNE
+1078 
-1089 NSQWKVDTGSDGRT
+1089 R
-1103 TFWSAIAPTDQVIDL
+1103 FWS
-1118 KNATMSD
+1118 
-1125 RATLQVWHSTGG
+1125 
-1137 ARYWYMVQQY
+1137 
-1147 RVSNDTVSAGNDDG
+1147 
-1161 TWKIGLTPESN
+1161 
-1172 GDIVCYYL
+1172 
-1180 PGMQETVTNVAES
+1180 
-1193 ALTSTSFW
+1193 
-1201 DVTVRDDERLVYSEG
+1201 VTVRDDGKYVYGNEELEAMKQYAADNG
-1216 ELSMMVQTVA
+1216 E
-1226 NGGQATVT
+1226 ATVT
-1234 VRNADGVLWSC
+1234 VQNADGVLWSC
-1245 RGVNGQPVEVE
+1245 VGKNREQLTVE
-1256 STQAEGCTTFVIK
+1256 STQNGGYTTFVIRG
-1269 NITQPVE
+1269 ITQPVE
-1276 VVATRANPS
+1276 VVATRTNPS

-1290 YANIVRYA
+1290 YGNIVRYA
-1298 TSGSNALMVIDTSD
+1298 TSGSDALKVIDTSGKA
-1312 NVLPTNG
+1312 LPTNG
-1319 GSMATRSLYLK
+1319 GSMATRSLYLE
-1330 GIGQKTNQNAG
+1330 GTGRNTDQNAG
-1341 NATELYRVATTTEL
+1341 TATELYRVATTTEL
-1355 TKMYTEQAFQ
+1355 TKLYTEQVFQ
-1365 YESSPGL
+1365 YESFPGL

-1383 YELKEIWVL
+1383 YTLNEIWVL
-1392 RPGKDAAS
+1392 KPGKDAAS

-1427 TILISEGTVLRLVSD
+1427 TILISEGTVIRLVSD
-1442 TSTGSYHNGTTFYDY
+1442 TSTGDYHNGTTFYDY

-1462 QNADGRW
+1462 QNEDGRW
-1469 RTGITGINIESN
+1469 RTGITGINIDSN
-1481 YGTSIN
+1481 YGTSRN
-1487 GQRTWRSGADIFAFG
+1487 GKRNWRSGADIFAFG

-1536 LVSGLNSDGTI
+1536 LASGLNSDGTI
-1547 RYNGYIVAPK
+1547 CYSEWIVAPK
-1557 LFNDGDATGKQTY
+1557 LFNDGDANGKQTY
-1570 TGSSLTFERVGDTY
+1570 SGSSLTFDRVGDTY
-1584 TLSAATLNNSNGQS
+1584 TLSAATLKNSNGQS

-1612 TSGTTHTHIFTNN
+1612 TSGTTHKHIFTNN
-1625 FWPMDQAAG
+1625 FWPMDPAAG
-1634 RTDALWGKYGN
+1634 RTDALWGQHGN
-1645 PGTFKGFTETN
+1645 PGSFQGFVENN
-1656 NYNWADLAANFPVS
+1656 NYGWSDLTANFPGS

-1710 FLDGQLVCDI
+1710 FLDRQLVCDI

-1801 KGEEYKFK
+1801 KFK

-1839 GGTIVLHQNDFVTIS
+1839 GGTIVLHQNDIVTIS
-1854 GIPTGTFYRVTE
+1854 GIPAGTYYRVTE

-1880 GYIVSGN
+1880 GYIVSGK
-1887 IETGE
+1887 IETGA

>member
-1 MQEADKYIK
+1 MIPAMKHSFMQEADKYIK

-140 AGTAA
+140 AGTAT

-719 ASNTYNAADNGPN
+719 ASNTYNAADNGPD

-770 DYITVEQAVSILG
+770 DYITVEQAESILG
-783 PYGFTGN
+783 EYGFN
-790 EDDPSRITAYQ
+790 ASDENPASRIAYQ
-801 QKSGNTNIYCDTDTV
+801 MKNKNDNVLIYSDTNTV
-816 EVDGKK
+816 EIGGQRV
-822 ILPLSRNNDHAG
+822 IPLSRDAAHKGFNV
-834 YNLYYLPENTAQIK
+834 YYLPRNTEVLKDKTITDLPTAENA
-848 GASSPES
+848 
-855 LNKAANGF
+855 F
-863 YTVKVYDA
+863 YTVSVYDPNH
-871 QGKLL
+871 
-876 TSEIIKTGGSFTYD
+876 I
-890 AAETGVTDWLV
+890 
-901 AYGNGSTGTIS
+901 AYA
-912 GNNINLSDI
+912 
-921 TSPVTVSPKA
+921 A
-931 GEAGSH
+931 GEALPETQLVMAGNSVAVTVKAMPEN
-937 SVTFKVLVDGQWKT
+937 SGAVWQCVNTSWSKVADGTANDDSTVTFNLTSITQQLRITPMATNLGDAIQKKVYYLVFLDGAWT
-951 VGSLPYYYSGSV
+951 EVGTTTPYYK
-963 NGSQRAYIT
+963 NENLLK
-972 SDMAAQFFGAYG
+972 D
-984 YEATEEP
+984 
-991 GKQFGYSYNDIYTIF
+991 
-1006 YANGSTKTNFC
+1006 ANGSNYRHFVTSSQAESVLAPFGFRSETYSSTVNGTSVLAHQLGEYDFNKSFYTDGGGEKLSDGIWAIGLGYITNVEIDYSFYYLPT
-1017 MDVNQ
+1017 NPEKFQ
-1022 GELQEAQ
+1022 GELPSA
-1029 VVQLYT
+1029 Y
-1035 SNNSDA
+1035 NSTNADMN
-1041 QVFRVWDAGDGY
+1041 
-1053 SFITPIGNSAL
+1053 GN
-1064 HVNVYGYTTGDPSS
+1064 
-1078 TQLKLSSAVNE
+1078 
-1089 NSQWKVDTGSDGRT
+1089 R
-1103 TFWSAIAPTDQVIDL
+1103 FWS
-1118 KNATMSD
+1118 
-1125 RATLQVWHSTGG
+1125 
-1137 ARYWYMVQQY
+1137 
-1147 RVSNDTVSAGNDDG
+1147 
-1161 TWKIGLTPESN
+1161 
-1172 GDIVCYYL
+1172 
-1180 PGMQETVTNVAES
+1180 
-1193 ALTSTSFW
+1193 
-1201 DVTVRDDERLVYSEG
+1201 VTVRDDGKYVYGNEELEAMKQYAADNG
-1216 ELSMMVQTVA
+1216 E
-1226 NGGQATVT
+1226 ATVT
-1234 VRNADGVLWSC
+1234 VQNADGVLWSC
-1245 RGVNGQPVEVE
+1245 VGKNREQLTVE
-1256 STQAEGCTTFVIK
+1256 STQNGGYTTFVIRG
-1269 NITQPVE
+1269 ITQPVE
-1276 VVATRANPS
+1276 VVATRTNPS

-1290 YANIVRYA
+1290 YGNIVRYA
-1298 TSGSNALMVIDTSD
+1298 TSGSDALKVIDTSGK
-1312 NVLPTNG
+1312 VLPTNG
-1319 GSMATRSLYLK
+1319 GSMATRSLYLEGTGK
-1330 GIGQKTNQNAG
+1330 NTGQNAG
-1341 NATELYRVATTTEL
+1341 DAAQLYCVATTTEL
-1355 TKMYTEQAFQ
+1355 TKLYSDETYHF
-1365 YESSPGL
+1365 YESPGL
-1372 AYFNKLKDNES
+1372 MYFNKLKDNES
-1383 YELKEIWVL
+1383 YTLSEIWVL
-1392 RPGKDAAS
+1392 KPGKDAAS
-1400 TNRDDWEIYP
+1400 MDRNDWDTHVCTD
-1410 YKEDTAFTN
+1410 DTAFTN

-1427 TILISEGTVLRLVSD
+1427 TILISDGAVIRLVSD
-1442 TSTGSYHNGTTFYDY
+1442 VSEGDYHNGTTFYDY
-1457 NISSG
+1457 NISDG
-1462 QNADGRW
+1462 QNSDGRW
-1469 RTGITGINIESN
+1469 RTGITGINSESN
-1481 YGTSIN
+1481 YGTSSN
-1487 GQRTWRSGADIFAFG
+1487 GQHNWRSGSDILAFG

-1516 GSTLNKY
+1516 GGPLNKY
-1523 SSKNSGYGGATFG
+1523 NGTTSNYTGKNANYGGATFG
-1536 LVSGLNSDGTI
+1536 LAKGLNSDGTI
-1547 RYNGYIVAPK
+1547 RYNEWIVAPR

-1570 TGSSLTFERVGDTY
+1570 ANSSLTFDRVGDTY
-1584 TLSAATLNNSNGQS
+1584 TLSAATLKNSNGQS

-1612 TSGTTHTHIFTNN
+1612 YAGKTYTHIFTNN
-1625 FWPMDQAAG
+1625 FWPMDRAAG
-1634 RTDALWGKYGN
+1634 RTDALWGKHGA
-1645 PGTFKGFTETN
+1645 PGSFQGFTETN
-1656 NYNWADLAANFPVS
+1656 GYNWSSLAANFPES
-1670 DDGRAHNW
+1670 DDGNNHNW
-1678 FFGMNFAIS
+1678 FFGMNFAIN

-1710 FLDGQLVCDI
+1710 FLDGKLVCDI

-1771 SATTAQDTGSLR
+1771 SATTAQDTGSLQ
-1783 IEKSVADTS
+1783 IAKSVADTS
-1792 GADFSGEEY
+1792 GANFSGEEY
-1801 KGEEYKFK
+1801 QFK
-1809 VELLTGENGS
+1809 VELLTSENGS
-1819 ALNQTF
+1819 PLNQTF
-1825 SYSRNDDTYGSIKS
+1825 SYSRNDGTYGTIKS
-1839 GGTIVLHQNDFVTIS
+1839 GGTIALKAGDTVTIS

-1880 GYIVSGN
+1880 GYIVSGK
-1887 IETGE
+1887 IETGA

>member
-140 AGTAA
+140 AGTAT

-306 SEGHQHSALCYGTW
+306 SEEHQHSALCYGTW

-719 ASNTYNAADNGPN
+719 APKTINPTEVGPV
-732 ALPVDYFVCIDGAWT
+732 ALPVDYYVYIDGAWT

-756 YGNYTAAGWDDYNR
+756 YGDYSKPGEWTDYNR
-770 DYITVEQAVSILG
+770 DYITVAQVESILG
-783 PYGFTGN
+783 EYGFN
-790 EDDPSRITAYQ
+790 ASDENPARRIAYQ
-801 QKSGNTNIYCDTDTV
+801 MKNKNDNVRIYSDTNTV
-816 EVDGKK
+816 EIGGQRV
-822 ILPLSRNNDHAG
+822 IPLSRDAAHKGFNV
-834 YNLYYLPENTAQIK
+834 YYLPRNTEVLKDKTITDLPTAK
-848 GASSPES
+848 NA
-855 LNKAANGF
+855 F
-863 YTVKVYDA
+863 YTVSVYDPNHIAYAAGEALPETQLVMAGNSVAVTVKAMPENSGAVWQCVNTSWSKVADGTANDDSTVTFNLTSITQQLRITPMATNLGDAIQRKVYYLVFLDGAWTEVGTTTPYYKNENLLKDA
-871 QGKLL
+871 NDSNYRHFVTSSQAESVLAPFGFRSETYSSTVNGTSVLAHQLGKYDFSKSFYTDGGGEKLSDGSWAIGLGYITNVNIDYSFYYLPTNPEKFQGKLP
-876 TSEIIKTGGSFTYD
+876 S
-890 AAETGVTDWLV
+890 
-901 AYGNGSTGTIS
+901 AYNSTNADMNGN
-912 GNNINLSDI
+912 
-921 TSPVTVSPKA
+921 
-931 GEAGSH
+931 
-937 SVTFKVLVDGQWKT
+937 
-951 VGSLPYYYSGSV
+951 
-963 NGSQRAYIT
+963 R
-972 SDMAAQFFGAYG
+972 
-984 YEATEEP
+984 
-991 GKQFGYSYNDIYTIF
+991 
-1006 YANGSTKTNFC
+1006 
-1017 MDVNQ
+1017 
-1022 GELQEAQ
+1022 
-1029 VVQLYT
+1029 
-1035 SNNSDA
+1035 
-1041 QVFRVWDAGDGY
+1041 
-1053 SFITPIGNSAL
+1053 
-1064 HVNVYGYTTGDPSS
+1064 
-1078 TQLKLSSAVNE
+1078 
-1089 NSQWKVDTGSDGRT
+1089 
-1103 TFWSAIAPTDQVIDL
+1103 FWS
-1118 KNATMSD
+1118 
-1125 RATLQVWHSTGG
+1125 
-1137 ARYWYMVQQY
+1137 
-1147 RVSNDTVSAGNDDG
+1147 
-1161 TWKIGLTPESN
+1161 
-1172 GDIVCYYL
+1172 
-1180 PGMQETVTNVAES
+1180 
-1193 ALTSTSFW
+1193 
-1201 DVTVRDDERLVYSEG
+1201 VTVRDDGKYVYGNAELEAMKQYAADNG
-1216 ELSMMVQTVA
+1216 E
-1226 NGGQATVT
+1226 ATVT

-1256 STQAEGCTTFVIK
+1256 STQAEGYTTFVIK

-1276 VVATRANPS
+1276 VVATRTNPS

-1290 YANIVRYA
+1290 YANIARYA
-1298 TSGSNALMVIDTSD
+1298 TSGSNALKVIDTSGK
-1312 NVLPTNG
+1312 VLPTNG
-1319 GSMATRSLYLK
+1319 GSMATRSLYLE
-1330 GIGQKTNQNAG
+1330 GTGRNTDQNAG
-1341 NATELYRVATTTEL
+1341 TATELYRVATTTEL
-1355 TKMYTEQAFQ
+1355 TKMYTEQVFQ

-1383 YELKEIWVL
+1383 YTLKEIWVL
-1392 RPGKDAAS
+1392 KPGKNAAS
-1400 TNRDDWEIYP
+1400 TNRDDWEIHTYA
-1410 YKEDTAFTN
+1410 EDTAFTN

-1427 TILISEGTVLRLVSD
+1427 TILISEGTVIRLVSD
-1442 TSTGSYHNGTTFYDY
+1442 TSTGDYHNGTTFYDY

-1462 QNADGRW
+1462 QNTDGRW

-1481 YGTSIN
+1481 YGTSRN
-1487 GQRTWRSGADIFAFG
+1487 GQRNWRSGEDIFAFG

-1536 LVSGLNSDGTI
+1536 LASGLNSDGTI
-1547 RYNGYIVAPK
+1547 CYSDWIVAPK
-1557 LFNDGDATGKQTY
+1557 LFNDGDANGKQTY
-1570 TGSSLTFERVGDTY
+1570 SGSSLTFDRVGDTY
-1584 TLSAATLNNSNGQS
+1584 TLSAATLKNSNGQS

-1634 RTDALWGKYGN
+1634 RTDALWGKYGS
-1645 PGTFKGFTETN
+1645 PGSFQGFAESN
-1656 NYNWADLAANFPVS
+1656 NYNWGALAANFPAS
-1670 DDGRAHNW
+1670 DDGNAHNW
-1678 FFGMNFAIS
+1678 FFGMNFALN

-1771 SATTAQDTGSLR
+1771 SATTAQDTGSLQ
-1783 IEKSVADTS
+1783 IKKSVADTS

-1825 SYSRNDDTYGSIKS
+1825 SYSRSDGTYGSIKS
-1839 GGTIVLHQNDFVTIS
+1839 GGTIVLHQNDIVTIS
-1854 GIPTGTFYRVTE
+1854 GIPAGTYYRVTE
-1866 LTTEGYKVTVNGNE
+1866 LSTQGYHVTVNGNE
-1880 GYIVSGN
+1880 GYIVSGTM
-1887 IETGE
+1887 ETGA
-1892 IKPAAFVNTP
+1892 IKPASFVNTP
-1902 YYELPSTGGG
+1902 YYELPSTGGA
-1912 GTEWYTAGGLCLMA
+1912 GTGPYITGGLLLTA
-1926 AAVLLYGRIRPRRK
+1926 AASVLLLYNHKKRRK
-1940 GGPGQPLTG
+1940 EDTA
-1949 VLKRIFR
+1949 FS

>member
-1 MQEADKYIK
+1 MKHSFMQEADKYIK

-120 CPLPQIRTHTHNER
+120 CPLPQIRAHTHNER

-275 TQVLEHVHNA
+275 TQVLEHIHNA

-719 ASNTYNAADNGPN
+719 APKTINPTEVGPV
-732 ALPVDYFVCIDGAWT
+732 ALPVDYYVYIDGAWT

-756 YGNYTAAGWDDYNR
+756 YGDYSKPGEWTDYNR
-770 DYITVEQAVSILG
+770 DYITVAQVESILG
-783 PYGFTGN
+783 EYGFN
-790 EDDPSRITAYQ
+790 ASSDENPARRIAYQ
-801 QKSGNTNIYCDTDTV
+801 MKNKNDNVLIYSDTNTV
-816 EVDGKK
+816 EIGGQRV
-822 ILPLSRNNDHAG
+822 IPLSRDEAHKGFNV
-834 YNLYYLPENTAQIK
+834 YYLPRNTGVLKDKTITDLPTAENA
-848 GASSPES
+848 
-855 LNKAANGF
+855 F
-863 YTVKVYDA
+863 YTVSVYDPNHIAYAAGEALPETQLVMAGNSVAVTVKAMPENSGAVWQCVNTSWSKVADGTANDDSTVTFNLTSITQQLRITPMATNLGDAIQRKVYYLVFLDGAWTEVGTTTPYYKNENLLKDA
-871 QGKLL
+871 NGSNYRHFVTSSQAESVLAPFGFRSETYSSTVNGTSVLAHQLGEYDFNKSFYTDGGGEKLSDGSWAIGLGYITNVEIDYSFYYLPTNPENFQGKLP
-876 TSEIIKTGGSFTYD
+876 S
-890 AAETGVTDWLV
+890 
-901 AYGNGSTGTIS
+901 AYNSTNAYMNGN
-912 GNNINLSDI
+912 
-921 TSPVTVSPKA
+921 
-931 GEAGSH
+931 
-937 SVTFKVLVDGQWKT
+937 
-951 VGSLPYYYSGSV
+951 
-963 NGSQRAYIT
+963 R
-972 SDMAAQFFGAYG
+972 
-984 YEATEEP
+984 
-991 GKQFGYSYNDIYTIF
+991 
-1006 YANGSTKTNFC
+1006 
-1017 MDVNQ
+1017 
-1022 GELQEAQ
+1022 
-1029 VVQLYT
+1029 
-1035 SNNSDA
+1035 
-1041 QVFRVWDAGDGY
+1041 
-1053 SFITPIGNSAL
+1053 
-1064 HVNVYGYTTGDPSS
+1064 
-1078 TQLKLSSAVNE
+1078 
-1089 NSQWKVDTGSDGRT
+1089 
-1103 TFWSAIAPTDQVIDL
+1103 FWS
-1118 KNATMSD
+1118 
-1125 RATLQVWHSTGG
+1125 
-1137 ARYWYMVQQY
+1137 
-1147 RVSNDTVSAGNDDG
+1147 
-1161 TWKIGLTPESN
+1161 
-1172 GDIVCYYL
+1172 
-1180 PGMQETVTNVAES
+1180 
-1193 ALTSTSFW
+1193 
-1201 DVTVRDDERLVYSEG
+1201 VTVRDDGKYVYGNAALEAMKQYAADNG
-1216 ELSMMVQTVA
+1216 E
-1226 NGGQATVT
+1226 ATVT
-1234 VRNADGVLWSC
+1234 VQNADGVLWSC
-1245 RGVNGQPVEVE
+1245 VGKNREQLTVE
-1256 STQAEGCTTFVIK
+1256 STQNGGYTTFVIRG
-1269 NITQPVE
+1269 ITQPVE
-1276 VVATRANPS
+1276 VVATRTNPS

-1290 YANIVRYA
+1290 YGNIVRYA
-1298 TSGSNALMVIDTSD
+1298 TSGSDALKVIDTSGKA
-1312 NVLPTNG
+1312 LPTNG
-1319 GSMATRSLYLK
+1319 GSMATRSLRLE
-1330 GIGQKTNQNAG
+1330 GTGQKTNQNAG
-1341 NATELYRVATTTEL
+1341 DATELYRVATTTEL
-1355 TKMYTEQAFQ
+1355 TKLYTEQVFQ

-1383 YELKEIWVL
+1383 YTLKEIWVL
-1392 RPGKDAAS
+1392 KPGKDAAS
-1400 TNRDDWEIYP
+1400 TNRDDWEIHTYA
-1410 YKEDTAFTN
+1410 EDTAFTN

-1427 TILISEGTVLRLVSD
+1427 TILISDGAVIRLVSN
-1442 TSTGSYHNGTTFYDY
+1442 TSNGNYHNGTTFYDY

-1462 QNADGRW
+1462 KNADGRW
-1469 RTGITGINIESN
+1469 CTGTTGINIESN
-1481 YGTSIN
+1481 YGTSRN
-1487 GQRTWRSGADIFAFG
+1487 GQRDWRSGADIFAFG

-1523 SSKNSGYGGATFG
+1523 
-1536 LVSGLNSDGTI
+1536 
-1547 RYNGYIVAPK
+1547 
-1557 LFNDGDATGKQTY
+1557 
-1570 TGSSLTFERVGDTY
+1570 
-1584 TLSAATLNNSNGQS
+1584 
-1598 NTLSGLQYFFNPSP
+1598 
-1612 TSGTTHTHIFTNN
+1612 
-1625 FWPMDQAAG
+1625 
-1634 RTDALWGKYGN
+1634 
-1645 PGTFKGFTETN
+1645 
-1656 NYNWADLAANFPVS
+1656 
-1670 DDGRAHNW
+1670 
-1678 FFGMNFAIS
+1678 
-1687 FNLTADYEGPL
+1687 
-1698 EYYFFGDDDLWV
+1698 
-1710 FLDGQLVCDI
+1710 
-1720 GGVHSSIGEFVN
+1720 
-1732 LRDYLPVG
+1732 
-1740 SSGQH
+1740 
-1745 TLSFFYTERGA
+1745 
-1756 SGSTCWMSFTLPSVS
+1756 
-1771 SATTAQDTGSLR
+1771 
-1783 IEKSVADTS
+1783 
-1792 GADFSGEEY
+1792 
-1801 KGEEYKFK
+1801 
-1809 VELLTGENGS
+1809 
-1819 ALNQTF
+1819 
-1825 SYSRNDDTYGSIKS
+1825 
-1839 GGTIVLHQNDFVTIS
+1839 
-1854 GIPTGTFYRVTE
+1854 
-1866 LTTEGYKVTVNGNE
+1866 
-1880 GYIVSGN
+1880 
-1887 IETGE
+1887 
-1892 IKPAAFVNTP
+1892 
-1902 YYELPSTGGG
+1902 
-1912 GTEWYTAGGLCLMA
+1912 
-1926 AAVLLYGRIRPRRK
+1926 
-1940 GGPGQPLTG
+1940 
-1949 VLKRIFR
+1949 

>member
-1 MQEADKYIK
+1 MIPAMKHSFMQEADKYIK

-719 ASNTYNAADNGPN
+719 APKTINPTEVGPV
-732 ALPVDYFVCIDGAWT
+732 ALPVDYYVYIDGAWT

-756 YGNYTAAGWDDYNR
+756 YGDYSKPGELTDYNR
-770 DYITVEQAVSILG
+770 DYITVAQVESILG
-783 PYGFTGN
+783 EYGFN
-790 EDDPSRITAYQ
+790 ASDENPARRIAYQ
-801 QKSGNTNIYCDTDTV
+801 MKNKNDNVLIYSDTNTV
-816 EVDGKK
+816 EIGGQRV
-822 ILPLSRNNDHAG
+822 IPLSRDAAHKGFNV
-834 YNLYYLPENTAQIK
+834 YYLPRNTEVLKDKTITDLPTAENA
-848 GASSPES
+848 
-855 LNKAANGF
+855 F
-863 YTVKVYDA
+863 YTVSVYDPNH
-871 QGKLL
+871 
-876 TSEIIKTGGSFTYD
+876 I
-890 AAETGVTDWLV
+890 
-901 AYGNGSTGTIS
+901 AYA
-912 GNNINLSDI
+912 
-921 TSPVTVSPKA
+921 A
-931 GEAGSH
+931 GEALPETQLVMAGNSVAVTVKAMPEN
-937 SVTFKVLVDGQWKT
+937 SGAVWQCVNTSWSKVADGTANDDSTVTFNLTSITQQLRITPMATNLGDAIQKKVYYLVFLDGAWT
-951 VGSLPYYYSGSV
+951 EVGTTTPYYK
-963 NGSQRAYIT
+963 NENLLK
-972 SDMAAQFFGAYG
+972 D
-984 YEATEEP
+984 
-991 GKQFGYSYNDIYTIF
+991 
-1006 YANGSTKTNFC
+1006 ANGSNYRHFVTSSQAESVLAPFGFRSETYSSTVNGTSVLAHQLGEYDFNKSFYTDGGGEKLSDGSWAIGLGYITNVEIDYSFYYLPT
-1017 MDVNQ
+1017 NPEKFQ
-1022 GELQEAQ
+1022 GELPSA
-1029 VVQLYT
+1029 Y
-1035 SNNSDA
+1035 NSTNADMN
-1041 QVFRVWDAGDGY
+1041 
-1053 SFITPIGNSAL
+1053 GN
-1064 HVNVYGYTTGDPSS
+1064 
-1078 TQLKLSSAVNE
+1078 
-1089 NSQWKVDTGSDGRT
+1089 R
-1103 TFWSAIAPTDQVIDL
+1103 FWS
-1118 KNATMSD
+1118 
-1125 RATLQVWHSTGG
+1125 
-1137 ARYWYMVQQY
+1137 
-1147 RVSNDTVSAGNDDG
+1147 
-1161 TWKIGLTPESN
+1161 
-1172 GDIVCYYL
+1172 
-1180 PGMQETVTNVAES
+1180 
-1193 ALTSTSFW
+1193 
-1201 DVTVRDDERLVYSEG
+1201 VTVRDDGKYVYGNAELEAMKQYAADNG
-1216 ELSMMVQTVA
+1216 E
-1226 NGGQATVT
+1226 ATVT

-1256 STQAEGCTTFVIK
+1256 STQAEGYTTFVIK

-1276 VVATRANPS
+1276 VVATRTNPS

-1290 YANIVRYA
+1290 YANIARYA
-1298 TSGSNALMVIDTSD
+1298 TSGSNALKVIDTSGK
-1312 NVLPTNG
+1312 VLPTNG
-1319 GSMATRSLYLK
+1319 GSMATRSLYLE
-1330 GIGQKTNQNAG
+1330 GTGRNTDQNAG
-1341 NATELYRVATTTEL
+1341 TATELYRVATTTEL
-1355 TKMYTEQAFQ
+1355 TKLYTEQVFQ

-1383 YELKEIWVL
+1383 YTLKEIWVL
-1392 RPGKDAAS
+1392 KPGKDAAS
-1400 TNRDDWEIYP
+1400 TNRDDWEIHTYA
-1410 YKEDTAFTN
+1410 EDTAFTN

-1427 TILISEGTVLRLVSD
+1427 TILISDGAVIRLVSN
-1442 TSTGSYHNGTTFYDY
+1442 TSNGNYHNGTTFYDY

-1462 QNADGRW
+1462 QNEDGRW

-1487 GQRTWRSGADIFAFG
+1487 GKRTWRSGADIFAFG
-1502 NANCGTGMSGYLFD
+1502 NQNCGTGMSGYLFED
-1516 GSTLNKY
+1516 GALNKANA
-1523 SSKNSGYGGATFG
+1523 KNPNYMKATFE
-1536 LVSGLNSDGTI
+1536 LVSGLNEDGTI
-1547 RYNGYIVAPK
+1547 RYNEWIVAPK

-1570 TGSSLTFERVGDTY
+1570 TGSSLTFDRVGDTY
-1584 TLSAATLNNSNGQS
+1584 TLSAATLKNYNGGS
-1598 NTLSGLQYFFNPSP
+1598 YSINELQYFFHPSP
-1612 TSGTTHTHIFTNN
+1612 AEGRIWDGVHSGYSWQSNIFTNN
-1625 FWPMDQAAG
+1625 FWPMDSAN
-1634 RTDALWGKYGN
+1634 N
-1645 PGTFKGFTETN
+1645 PERVDQNWGTFTAPGAFQGFAETN
-1656 NYNWADLAANFPVS
+1656 DYNWDTLDAVAKDFPVG

-1678 FFGMNFAIS
+1678 FFGMNFAIN

-1710 FLDGQLVCDI
+1710 FLDRQLVCDI

-1771 SATTAQDTGSLR
+1771 SATTAQDTGSLQ
-1783 IEKSVADTS
+1783 IKKSVADTS

-1839 GGTIVLHQNDFVTIS
+1839 GGTIVLHQNDIVTIS
-1854 GIPTGTFYRVTE
+1854 GIPAGTYYRVTE
-1866 LTTEGYKVTVNGNE
+1866 LSTQGYHVSVNGNE

-1902 YYELPSTGGG
+1902 YYELPSTGGA
-1912 GTEWYTAGGLCLMA
+1912 GTGPYITGGLLLTA
-1926 AAVLLYGRIRPRRK
+1926 AASVLLLYNHIKRRK
-1940 GGPGQPLTG
+1940 EDTA
-1949 VLKRIFR
+1949 FS